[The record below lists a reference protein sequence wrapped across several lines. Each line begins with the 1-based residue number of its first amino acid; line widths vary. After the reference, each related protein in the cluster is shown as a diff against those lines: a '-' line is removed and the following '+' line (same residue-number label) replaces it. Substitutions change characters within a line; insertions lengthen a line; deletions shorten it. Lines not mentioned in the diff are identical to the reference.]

1 MIISECPNPQE
12 IKILYNDGTEEIL
25 EFESRENPMKY
36 ETETFLELIG
46 TNQADH
52 PYLEASVIEMKIIDE
67 ARRQTGIVFPADKIR
82 EQ

>member
-12 IKILYNDGTEEIL
+12 IKILYNDGTEEFL

-46 TNQADH
+46 TNQVDH